1 MKSPT
6 TTLTT
11 TIAALAISAVMVLA
25 CSSTD
30 SNETT
35 EQQSRAAQP
44 IATIQTNSSQAPQE
58 DQPTKKV
65 NPNTGSKTSSRLP
78 NTPNNGSENA
88 TIERPSFGTATP
100 EASDPIATPTQP
112 LRQQQGGAVILAQPT
127 PTITPV
133 PTPTS
138 TPLPPT
144 TPYWKQFSQAE
155 YDQFRP
161 PAGPIDWQKP
171 DECWRHDKYNTSL
184 SSATPSGILDRIEWS
199 YARLPVSAA
208 ITLGE
213 LRTLHRDLFPSR
225 RGSIINLCG
234 NREALHPQIPVIR
247 ITFTMDVASGRWTDP
262 KTGQNRRIWR
272 AYRIEARYIYT
283 EGEERSERAKF
294 EQLGP
299 VLIEPL
305 GHVCNR
311 DDILHSWDDPIC
323 QAPLD

>member
-11 TIAALAISAVMVLA
+11 IIAALAISAVMVLA

-58 DQPTKKV
+58 DQPTKEV
-65 NPNTGSKTSSRLP
+65 NPKTGSKTSNGLP
-78 NTPNNGSENA
+78 NTANTGREKA

-100 EASDPIATPTQP
+100 EASDPVATPTQP

-138 TPLPPT
+138 TPLPPS

-171 DECWRHDKYNTSL
+171 DECQTHDRINRLL
-184 SSATPSGILDRIEWS
+184 SDTTPAGIFDRIEWD
-199 YARLPVSAA
+199 YTEVLIRVVPT
-208 ITLGE
+208 TLDE
-213 LRTLHRDLFPSR
+213 IRKLHPDLFKPQKNY
-225 RGSIINLCG
+225 IINLCG
-234 NREALHPQIPVIR
+234 SKEALHPQIPVIR
-247 ITFTMDVASGRWTDP
+247 VTFTMNAESGTWTDP
-262 KTGQNRRIWR
+262 ETGKYRTIWK

-283 EGEERSERAKF
+283 QGEERPKP

-299 VLIEPL
+299 ILIEPL

-311 DDILHSWDDPIC
+311 DDITASWDDPMC
-323 QAPLD
+323 QVPLD

>member
-6 TTLTT
+6 TTLKT

-58 DQPTKKV
+58 DQPTKEV
-65 NPNTGSKTSSRLP
+65 NPKTGSKTSSGLP
-78 NTPNNGSENA
+78 NTANTGREKA

-100 EASDPIATPTQP
+100 EVSDPVATPTQP

-138 TPLPPT
+138 TPLPPS

-155 YDQFRP
+155 YDQFRT

-171 DECWRHDKYNTSL
+171 DKCQTHRTNNRHL
-184 SSATPSGILDRIEWS
+184 SDATPAGIFDRIEWDYTEVS
-199 YARLPVSAA
+199 IPVVQ
-208 ITLGE
+208 ITLDKI
-213 LRTLHRDLFPSR
+213 RSLHPDRFQPQKTYT
-225 RGSIINLCG
+225 INLCG
-234 NREALHPQIPVIR
+234 NKEALHPQIPVIR
-247 ITFTMDVASGRWTDP
+247 ATFAMDVRSGTWTDP
-262 KTGQNRRIWR
+262 ETGENRTIWK

-283 EGEERSERAKF
+283 QGEERPKP

-299 VLIEPL
+299 ILIEPL

-311 DDILHSWDDPIC
+311 DDISASWDDPMC
-323 QAPLD
+323 QVPLD

>member
-6 TTLTT
+6 TTLKT

-35 EQQSRAAQP
+35 EQQSRAAKP

-65 NPNTGSKTSSRLP
+65 NTKTGSKTSSGLP
-78 NTPNNGSENA
+78 NTANTGRENA

-100 EASDPIATPTQP
+100 NANDPVATPTQP

-127 PTITPV
+127 PTITPL

-138 TPLPPT
+138 TPLPPS

-171 DECWRHDKYNTSL
+171 DECQTHNMNNRGL
-184 SSATPSGILDRIEWS
+184 SDATPSGILDRIEWG
-199 YARLPVSAA
+199 YTRAPTSAGDTLTA
-208 ITLGE
+208 I
-213 LRTLHRDLFPSR
+213 RKLHPDLFPQR
-225 RGSIINLCG
+225 QIDIVHLCG
-234 NREALHPQIPVIR
+234 SQQALHPQIPVIR
-247 ITFTMDVASGRWTDP
+247 ITFAMNVDSGTWTDP
-262 KTGQNRRIWR
+262 ETGKRHTIWK
-272 AYRIEARYIYT
+272 AYRIEARYIYIQD
-283 EGEERSERAKF
+283 EPWEQPKF

-311 DDILHSWDDPIC
+311 DDITTSWSEHIC
-323 QAPLD
+323 QMPLN

>member
-6 TTLTT
+6 TTLPTI
-11 TIAALAISAVMVLA
+11 IAALAISAVMVLA

-58 DQPTKKV
+58 DQPTKEV
-65 NPNTGSKTSSRLP
+65 NPKTGSKTSSSLP
-78 NTPNNGSENA
+78 NTANTGREKA
-88 TIERPSFGTATP
+88 IIERPSFGTATP
-100 EASDPIATPTQP
+100 EANDPVATPTQP

-138 TPLPPT
+138 TPLPPS

-155 YDQFRP
+155 YDQFRT

-171 DECWRHDKYNTSL
+171 DKCQTHDMNNRRL
-184 SSATPSGILDRIEWS
+184 SDATPAGIFDRIEWD
-199 YARLPVSAA
+199 YTKVAIPVVQ
-208 ITLGE
+208 ITLDE
-213 LRTLHRDLFPSR
+213 IRKLHPDRFQPQKSYT
-225 RGSIINLCG
+225 INLCG
-234 NREALHPQIPVIR
+234 NQEALHPQIPVIR
-247 ITFTMDVASGRWTDP
+247 ATFAMDVDSGTWTDP
-262 KTGQNRRIWR
+262 ETGENRTIWK

-283 EGEERSERAKF
+283 QGEKRPKP

-299 VLIEPL
+299 ILIEPL

-311 DDILHSWDDPIC
+311 DDISASWDDPMC
-323 QAPLD
+323 QVPLD

>member
-35 EQQSRAAQP
+35 EQQSRAAQS

-65 NPNTGSKTSSRLP
+65 NPNTGSKTSSGLP
-78 NTPNNGSENA
+78 NTANTGRENA

-100 EASDPIATPTQP
+100 EASDPVATPTQP

-133 PTPTS
+133 PTPTR
-138 TPLPPT
+138 TPLPPS
-144 TPYWKQFSQAE
+144 TPYWKHFSQAE

-171 DECWRHDKYNTSL
+171 DKCQTHNINNRLL
-184 SSATPSGILDRIEWS
+184 SDATPSGILDRIEWD
-199 YARLPVSAA
+199 YTKAPTSAGDTLRA
-208 ITLGE
+208 I
-213 LRTLHRDLFPSR
+213 RKLHPDLFPQR
-225 RGSIINLCG
+225 QIYIVNLCG
-234 NREALHPQIPVIR
+234 NQEALHPRIPVIR
-247 ITFTMDVASGRWTDP
+247 ITFAMDVDSGTWIDPESGR
-262 KTGQNRRIWR
+262 NRTIWK
-272 AYRIEARYIYT
+272 AYRIEARYIYPQ
-283 EGEERSERAKF
+283 GEEKPDKF

-311 DDILHSWDDPIC
+311 DDISASWNDPIC
-323 QAPLD
+323 KAPLD

>member
-6 TTLTT
+6 TTLKT

-35 EQQSRAAQP
+35 EPQSRATQP
-44 IATIQTNSSQAPQE
+44 IATLQATNVQAPQE
-58 DQPTKKV
+58 DQPTKEV
-65 NPNTGSKTSSRLP
+65 APNNESQTSTSLP
-78 NTPNNGSENA
+78 NTASTSNGNA

-100 EASDPIATPTQP
+100 EAGEPIATPTQP

-127 PTITPV
+127 PTMTPV

-138 TPLPPT
+138 TPLPPS
-144 TPYWKQFSQAE
+144 TPYWKQFSQAD

-161 PAGPIDWQKP
+161 PTGPIN
-171 DECWRHDKYNTSL
+171 WR
-184 SSATPSGILDRIEWS
+184 TPEKCRFDRPRQRVANDVTPAGILDNLSWGYIKAS
-199 YARLPVSAA
+199 THAPISAT
-208 ITLGE
+208 ILDYLG
-213 LRTLHRDLFPSR
+213 RNHSDLFGNPASNI
-225 RGSIINLCG
+225 SYLCG
-234 NREALHPQIPVIR
+234 NLEALHSQIPVIR
-247 ITFTMDVASGRWTDP
+247 NTFAINVSRGLWTNPETGKILDVL
-262 KTGQNRRIWR
+262 K
-272 AYRIEARYIYT
+272 AYRIEVRYIYT
-283 EGEERSERAKF
+283 EGEDKPKL

-311 DDILHSWDDPIC
+311 DDLKWPWDTPVC
-323 QAPLD
+323 HVPLD

>member
-11 TIAALAISAVMVLA
+11 IIAALAISAVMVLA

-35 EQQSRAAQP
+35 EQQSRAAQS

-65 NPNTGSKTSSRLP
+65 NPNTGSKTSSGLP
-78 NTPNNGSENA
+78 NTANTGRENA

-100 EASDPIATPTQP
+100 EASDPVATPTQP

-138 TPLPPT
+138 TPLPPS
-144 TPYWKQFSQAE
+144 TPYWKHFSQAE

-171 DECWRHDKYNTSL
+171 DKCRTHNINNRIL
-184 SSATPSGILDRIEWS
+184 SDATPSGILNRIEWDYTKVS
-199 YARLPVSAA
+199 IPVLQT
-208 ITLGE
+208 TLDE
-213 LRTLHRDLFPSR
+213 IRKLHPDRFKR
-225 RGSIINLCG
+225 QQRYIVHLCG
-234 NREALHPQIPVIR
+234 NQEAMHPQIPVIR
-247 ITFTMDVASGRWTDP
+247 ITFAMNADSGTWIDPESGR
-262 KTGQNRRIWR
+262 NRTIWK
-272 AYRIEARYIYT
+272 AYRIEARYIYPQ
-283 EGEERSERAKF
+283 GEERPKP

-311 DDILHSWDDPIC
+311 DDISANWNDPIC
-323 QAPLD
+323 KAPLD

>member
-6 TTLTT
+6 TTLKT

-35 EQQSRAAQP
+35 EQQSRATQP
-44 IATIQTNSSQAPQE
+44 IATIQTTSSQAPQE
-58 DQPTKKV
+58 DQPTKEV
-65 NPNTGSKTSSRLP
+65 NPNGSKTSSRLP
-78 NTPNNGSENA
+78 NTPNNGRENA

-100 EASDPIATPTQP
+100 EASDPVATPTQP

-127 PTITPV
+127 PTITPM

-138 TPLPPT
+138 TPLPPS
-144 TPYWKQFSQAE
+144 TPYWKQFSKAE

-171 DECWRHDKYNTSL
+171 DECQTHNQYNTGL
-184 SSATPSGILDRIEWS
+184 SDATPSGILDRIEWS
-199 YARLPVSAA
+199 YTRLPVTAT
-208 ITLGE
+208 ITLRE
-213 LRTLHRDLFPSR
+213 LKTLDRDLFPSR

-234 NREALHPQIPVIR
+234 NLEALHPQIPVIR
-247 ITFTMDVASGRWTDP
+247 MTFAMDVDSGTWIDP
-262 KTGQNRRIWR
+262 ENGKHRTIWK

-283 EGEERSERAKF
+283 EGEERAEQAKF

-311 DDILHSWDDPIC
+311 DDITHSWSDPMC
-323 QAPLD
+323 QVPLD

>member
-35 EQQSRAAQP
+35 EQQSRATQP
-44 IATIQTNSSQAPQE
+44 IATIQTNSLQAPQE
-58 DQPTKKV
+58 DQPTKEV
-65 NPNTGSKTSSRLP
+65 NPKTGSKTSSGLP
-78 NTPNNGSENA
+78 NTANTGRENA
-88 TIERPSFGTATP
+88 TIERPQFGTATP
-100 EASDPIATPTQP
+100 NANDPVATPTQP

-138 TPLPPT
+138 TPLPPS

-161 PAGPIDWQKP
+161 PAGPIDWQKA
-171 DECWRHDKYNTSL
+171 DKCQRNNTNNRGL
-184 SSATPSGILDRIEWS
+184 SDATTSGILDRIEWG
-199 YARLPVSAA
+199 YTRAPTSAGDTLRA
-208 ITLGE
+208 I
-213 LRTLHRDLFPSR
+213 RKLHPDLFPQQEWR
-225 RGSIINLCG
+225 INNLCG
-234 NREALHPQIPVIR
+234 SQAALHPQIPVIR
-247 ITFTMDVASGRWTDP
+247 ITFAMNVDSGTWIDP
-262 KTGQNRRIWR
+262 ETGTHYTIWK
-272 AYRIEARYIYT
+272 AYRIEARYIYIQD
-283 EGEERSERAKF
+283 EAWEQPKF

-311 DDILHSWDDPIC
+311 DDIGASWDDPMC
-323 QAPLD
+323 KVPLD

>member
-35 EQQSRAAQP
+35 EQQSSAAQP
-44 IATIQTNSSQAPQE
+44 IATIETTNSQAPQE
-58 DQPTKKV
+58 DQPTKEV
-65 NPNTGSKTSSRLP
+65 TPNTGSQNSTSLP
-78 NTPNNGSENA
+78 TTADTRRENA

-100 EASDPIATPTQP
+100 EAGDPVATPTQQ

-138 TPLPPT
+138 TPLPPS
-144 TPYWKQFSQAE
+144 TPYWKQFSQAD

-161 PAGPIDWQKP
+161 PAGPIDWRKP
-171 DECWRHDKYNTSL
+171 DECQIHNMNNRIL
-184 SSATPSGILDRIEWS
+184 SDATPSGILDRIEWDYVGAPIS
-199 YARLPVSAA
+199 SSSPIRA
-208 ITLGE
+208 I
-213 LRTLHRDLFPSR
+213 RKLHPDLFPLENR
-225 RGSIINLCG
+225 YIVDVCG
-234 NREALHPQIPVIR
+234 NLEALHPQIPVIR
-247 ITFTMDVASGRWTDP
+247 TTFAMNVDSGTWTNP
-262 KTGQNRRIWR
+262 ENGNKRTIWK

-283 EGEERSERAKF
+283 QGEERPKF

-311 DDILHSWDDPIC
+311 DDIFTSWDDPMC
-323 QAPLD
+323 QIPLD

>member
-11 TIAALAISAVMVLA
+11 IIAALAISAVMVLA

-35 EQQSRAAQP
+35 EQQSRAAPP
-44 IATIQTNSSQAPQE
+44 IATIQTNSSKAPQE
-58 DQPTKKV
+58 DQPTKEV
-65 NPNTGSKTSSRLP
+65 NPKTGSKTSSGLP
-78 NTPNNGSENA
+78 NTANTGREKA
-88 TIERPSFGTATP
+88 IIERPSFGTATP
-100 EASDPIATPTQP
+100 ETNDPVATPTQP

-138 TPLPPT
+138 TPLPPS

-155 YDQFRP
+155 YDQFRT

-171 DECWRHDKYNTSL
+171 DECQTHDMNNRLL
-184 SSATPSGILDRIEWS
+184 SDATPAGILDRIEWD
-199 YARLPVSAA
+199 YHLVPIHAGNAINVAR
-208 ITLGE
+208 E
-213 LRTLHRDLFPSR
+213 LHHDLFPLNNR
-225 RGSIINLCG
+225 RIVNVCG
-234 NREALHPQIPVIR
+234 NQEALHPQIPAIR
-247 ITFTMDVASGRWTDP
+247 ITFAMSVDSGTWNDP
-262 KTGQNRRIWR
+262 ETGKKRTIWK
-272 AYRIEARYIYT
+272 AYRIEIRYIYT
-283 EGEERSERAKF
+283 EGEKRPTF

-311 DDILHSWDDPIC
+311 DDISASWDDPMC
-323 QAPLD
+323 QVPLD